1 MDCFLAIAFQSM
13 NTLFKSSKIIVGH
26 KVGDIDISLVVEVS
40 TQELSK
46 INVGGFKILIIWIA
60 WQVFMLNVANYK
72 FYT

>member
-1 MDCFLAIAFQSM
+1 LDCFLAIAFQSM
-13 NTLFKSSKIIVGH
+13 STLFKSSKIIVGH

-46 INVGGFKILIIWIA
+46 INVGGLSIVIIWIA

-72 FYT
+72 FYS

>member
-13 NTLFKSSKIIVGH
+13 NTLSKSSKIIVGH

-46 INVGGFKILIIWIA
+46 INVGGF
-60 WQVFMLNVANYK
+60 
-72 FYT
+72 

>member
-1 MDCFLAIAFQSM
+1 
-13 NTLFKSSKIIVGH
+13 
-26 KVGDIDISLVVEVS
+26 VS